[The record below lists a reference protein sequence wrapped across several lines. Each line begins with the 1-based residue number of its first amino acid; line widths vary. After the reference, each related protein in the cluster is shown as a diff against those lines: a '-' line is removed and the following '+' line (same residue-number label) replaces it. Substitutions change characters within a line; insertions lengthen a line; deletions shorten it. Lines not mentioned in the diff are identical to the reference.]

1 MNLEGVSVMDKE
13 SFEKV
18 SEYASA
24 ECDASLLGQYE
35 AMVESRVPRNPR
47 PPLGAVLFWIG
58 ITVIKG
64 ALYAV
69 GLLVILLAAGLI

>member
-1 MNLEGVSVMDKE
+1 MDKE
-13 SFEKV
+13 SWEKV
-18 SEYASA
+18 SECIPVGS
-24 ECDASLLGQYE
+24 DASLLDRYE
-35 AMVESRVPRNPR
+35 AMVESRVPRSPR